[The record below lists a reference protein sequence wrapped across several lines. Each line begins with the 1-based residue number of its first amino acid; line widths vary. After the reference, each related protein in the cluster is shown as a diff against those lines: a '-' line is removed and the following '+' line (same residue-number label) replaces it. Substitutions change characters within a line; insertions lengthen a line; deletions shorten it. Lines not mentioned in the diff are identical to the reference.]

1 MELIV
6 AVDENWAIGR
16 ENQLLVH
23 LPGDLKYFK
32 ERTMGKVVI
41 MGRSTLESLPGG
53 KPLPGRT
60 NLVISRNRQYR
71 KDGCIIVSSIEE
83 AVAKAEEITSAADFS
98 SAPAIEPSTGS
109 LSGSLLGPKNG
120 TAVVMGGASIYR
132 QMLLYCD
139 ICYVTKIEKAFPA
152 DVYFPN
158 LDQDP
163 NFELVW
169 ESPRQE
175 EKGISYRF
183 TEYRRRTGEPGVH
196 CGENDGDM

>member
-1 MELIV
+1 
-6 AVDENWAIGR
+6 
-16 ENQLLVH
+16 
-23 LPGDLKYFK
+23 
-32 ERTMGKVVI
+32 MGKVVI

-98 SAPAIEPSTGS
+98 SAPAIEPSTGEPSGPVAGLSDGSPSGS
-109 LSGSLLGPKNG
+109 LSGAPSGSKNG

-132 QMLLYCD
+132 QMLPYCD
-139 ICYVTKIEKAFPA
+139 ICYVTKIEKAFSA

-169 ESPRQE
+169 ESPQQE